1 MLAWPWLDFDSVLRH
16 TTGTRY
22 EFDLIVVYSLVRITQ
37 WVWGL
42 KPLGARSSEAPKGEK
57 GRKKR
62 NSNRQKPL
70 SAENLPLLVAAT
82 GKCWR
87 NIDVINF
94 ERFFFKYALEIVK
107 FKALPAAISPNIK
120 EWFWK
125 GWDIIRYFI
134 FVPSSR
140 PGFILHLGDS
150 LKSEFWLPSK
160 FSEFQNSVVCALC
173 ERSNL
178 IAHQRSQLC
187 LVNSWLKLYQDV

>member
-1 MLAWPWLDFDSVLRH
+1 MGL
-16 TTGTRY
+16 GT
-22 EFDLIVVYSLVRITQ
+22 EA
-37 WVWGL
+37 
-42 KPLGARSSEAPKGEK
+42 LGRKIQRSTK
-57 GRKKR
+57 GRKR
-62 NSNRQKPL
+62 AQKKKFK
-70 SAENLPLLVAAT
+70 SAKATERWKPSAT
-82 GKCWR
+82 GCSDWEMLKKYRR
-87 NIDVINF
+87 NKF
-94 ERFFFKYALEIVK
+94 RAFFFKYALEIVK

>member
-94 ERFFFKYALEIVK
+94 ERFFLSMHLKSWNSRHFLRQFLPTSKNDFEKAGISLDILFLSQVRDQASSYILEIVWRAS
-107 FKALPAAISPNIK
+107 FDYHPS
-120 EWFWK
+120 F
-125 GWDIIRYFI
+125 
-134 FVPSSR
+134 PSSR
-140 PGFILHLGDS
+140 T
-150 LKSEFWLPSK
+150 
-160 FSEFQNSVVCALC
+160 
-173 ERSNL
+173 R
-178 IAHQRSQLC
+178 
-187 LVNSWLKLYQDV
+187 